1 MKRTAEVAFEYR
13 AVRQDELT
21 GMEGDIL
28 IITKESSDG
37 WVHGSNNTGATGW
50 FPMLYLDFLD
60 DGYSGNSA
68 RATSTATNYTSIHSS
83 GGSQHNGGRQSPSWQ
98 QQQHSTRS
106 HHHQQQQPQPQPHQ
120 HQHQHHQHQARIDMF
135 STGGHRSGSGSI
147 SAGNAAAPPL
157 PPARS
162 TRSGSGSGARPGGAR
177 LADSSKIGSVSKVSS
192 GASLTATQAVASGAQ
207 RINMPAPLRRAASS
221 LSGLGVMFDGYGP
234 LLDTG
239 VLLHRTKEKGTGK
252 LRHVFFFEQA
262 VLVCKLKGTSYNIKE
277 QERLTKDV
285 KVEDLVWVGNKA
297 DEKQA
302 NEQAGFA
309 FKRASDGVILQ
320 RFACTGARGIDDK
333 LRYLAIV
340 SRHLMSLGGSIT
352 MSRHF

>member
-1 MKRTAEVAFEYR
+1 MRRTAVVAFEYR

-21 GMEGDIL
+21 GLEGDTL
-28 IITKESSDG
+28 IITKEADDG
-37 WVHGSNNTGATGW
+37 WVRGSDNTGATGW
-50 FPMLYLDFLD
+50 FPMLYLDFMDDGAD
-60 DGYSGNSA
+60 DGYNGSSM
-68 RATSTATNYTSIHSS
+68 RAPSTATNYTSIHSAGS
-83 GGSQHNGGRQSPSWQ
+83 GGSQRNNDGRQRPTWQ
-98 QQQHSTRS
+98 QQHHTQS
-106 HHHQQQQPQPQPHQ
+106 HHQQPN
-120 HQHQHHQHQARIDMF
+120 HHQYSARAGSAASTNTARLDMF
-135 STGGHRSGSGSI
+135 ADTGPRSGSGSV
-147 SAGNAAAPPL
+147 SGGNAAAPPL

-162 TRSGSGSGARPGGAR
+162 SAKSMRSGGGAGTK
-177 LADSSKIGSVSKVSS
+177 LPDSSKIGSFSGSS
-192 GASLTATQAVASGAQ
+192 GGSMTATQALASGPQ

-262 VLVCKLKGTSYNIKE
+262 VLVCKLKGTSYNIKVQE
-277 QERLTKDV
+277 QLTKDV
-285 KVEDLVWVGNKA
+285 KVEDLVWVSNKA

-309 FKRASDGVILQ
+309 FKRASDGVVLQ

-340 SRHLMSLGGSIT
+340 SRHLMSLSGLA
-352 MSRHF
+352 